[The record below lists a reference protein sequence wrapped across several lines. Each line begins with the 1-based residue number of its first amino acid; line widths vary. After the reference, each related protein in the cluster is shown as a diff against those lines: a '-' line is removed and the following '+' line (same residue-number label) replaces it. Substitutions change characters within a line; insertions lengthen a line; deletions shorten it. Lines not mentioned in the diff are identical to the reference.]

1 MSNIAW
7 SDRLSVGVDLIDTQH
22 KSLIEKIA
30 HLEDATRTGQGP
42 AEIVRILDFLID
54 YTDYHFATE
63 EKNMR
68 AFDYPGMPAHMKK
81 HGDFRT
87 TLENLAED
95 FEEEGATQDL
105 ADSIETL
112 LMSWFTKHIKDVDS
126 KFGVFLRE
134 NGLTMS
140 EDVEPDEDV

>member
-7 SDRLSVGVDLIDTQH
+7 SDRLSVGVDIIDNQH

-30 HLEDATRTGQGP
+30 HLESALRTGQGP
-42 AEIVRILDFLID
+42 AEIVRVLDFLID

-68 AFDYPGMPAHMKK
+68 AFDYPEMPAHMKK
-81 HGDFRT
+81 HADFRA

-95 FEEEGATQDL
+95 FEEEGATPGL

-112 LMSWFTKHIKDVDS
+112 LMSWFVKHIKDVDN
-126 KFGVFLRE
+126 KFGVFLSE
-134 NGLTMS
+134 NNLTMS
-140 EDVEPDEDV
+140 EDVDSDEDA